1 MKTNVRKQ
9 LQKTIGSTRSQLN
22 EKAVALSVVNSG
34 NASVRDTEQVKIVAE
49 DPAIGVKMQSPLS
62 MQARMHQRQF
72 SYSGIYFNCKMIRY
86 GFRS

>member
-62 MQARMHQRQF
+62 MQARMHQQF